1 MLDITAIH
9 SLGDLSHSLAHI
21 NLFSASMALDWSSF
35 DISNHLDFGQSS
47 WQIHWQQGLHHTS
60 ELIAQATKE
69 GQFQGDVL
77 GDMGKGWRKFV
88 ESGQIWAMIIGAIAG
103 YLFRSVTSM

>member
-1 MLDITAIH
+1 MLDTLSINVIA
-9 SLGDLSHSLAHI
+9 DLSHSLAAPSHSLA
-21 NLFSASMALDWSSF
+21 NSLMAMDFSSLDLSSYAEPWQ
-35 DISNHLDFGQSS
+35 NS
-47 WQIHWQQGLHHTS
+47 WQHSWQHTS
-60 ELIAQATKE
+60 ELIAQLSKD
-69 GQFQGDVL
+69 GQQFQGDVL